1 MDYFALNKKNLLC
14 FDALVWSVFGVLWIV
29 FPGKLLSLNTARMSY
44 DDVHLH
50 MTRAFGL
57 FLIYS
62 AALSHYAGVSGNQN
76 GEYDRALKT
85 RLGFSLILLVLMV
98 YDNMRSKLWN
108 DRHVKFGMFGLVL
121 SMVIPAVGLS
131 ISV

>member
-1 MDYFALNKKNLLC
+1 MNYLALNKKNLLC
-14 FDALVWSVFGVLWIV
+14 FDALVWTVFGALWIL

-62 AALSHYAGVSGNQN
+62 AAFSHYAGMSDNQN
-76 GEYDRALKT
+76 GEYDRAFKV
-85 RLGFSLILLVLMV
+85 RLGFSGVLLLLMI
-98 YDNMRSKLWN
+98 YDNMRSKLWT
-108 DRHVKFGMFGLVL
+108 DKHVKFGMVGLVL
-121 SMVIPAVGLS
+121 SMVIPAVGLHTK
-131 ISV
+131 V

>member
-29 FPGKLLSLNTARMSY
+29 FPGKLLSLNTARMRY

-62 AALSHYAGVSGNQN
+62 AAVSHYAGQSDNNN
-76 GEYDRALKT
+76 GEYARAFKT
-85 RLGFSLILLVLMV
+85 RLGFSLILLFLMI

-108 DRHVKFGMFGLVL
+108 DKHVKFGMFGLVL
-121 SMVIPAVGLS
+121 SMVIPVVGLS
-131 ISV
+131 VSV